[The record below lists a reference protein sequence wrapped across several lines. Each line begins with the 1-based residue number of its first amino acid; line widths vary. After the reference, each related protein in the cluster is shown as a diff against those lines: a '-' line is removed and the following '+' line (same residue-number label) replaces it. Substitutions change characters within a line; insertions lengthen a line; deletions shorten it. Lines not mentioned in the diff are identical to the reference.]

1 MYASEISLFHSKDVM
16 LQTRIRAAL
25 DAVAV
30 CVGALQSA
38 LTPAIILAAAS
49 PEPVII
55 PEHHAVCPFHFS

>member
-1 MYASEISLFHSKDVM
+1 M

-49 PEPVII
+49 PEPVIL
-55 PEHHAVCPFHFS
+55 PEHHAVCLFHFS